1 MLREYKTPAQWLE
14 EVPSARLYI
23 LMSPAGRMV
32 NWHTGTEAPI
42 GKWCLIGIID

>member
-1 MLREYKTPAQWLE
+1 MLRKYKTPAQWLA

-23 LMSPAGRMV
+23 LMSPTGIIK
-32 NWHTGTEAPI
+32 NWHTGTEAPE